1 MSRNRLFNVL
11 VGIALAIVIALTVQ
25 EAASTASI
33 VPHTSSSEGIRTLEC
48 ASLPSRYSIHTEY
61 VNELGRSVI
70 YTEDGPTGVD
80 GGLIYLL
87 SNYRSCSP

>member
-1 MSRNRLFNVL
+1 MSRKRLFHVL
-11 VGIALAIVIALTVQ
+11 AGIALAIVIALTVQ

-33 VPHTSSSEGIRTLEC
+33 KLHTNSSEGIRTLEC

-61 VNELGRSVI
+61 VNELGRLVI
-70 YTEDGPTGVD
+70 YTEDGRTGVD

>member
-11 VGIALAIVIALTVQ
+11 VGIAQAIVIALTVQ
-25 EAASTASI
+25 EVASTASI
-33 VPHTSSSEGIRTLEC
+33 MPHTNSSEGIRILEC

-61 VNELGRSVI
+61 VNELGKSVI
-70 YTEDGPTGVD
+70 HTEDGPTGLD

-87 SNYRSCSP
+87 SNYRACSP

>member
-1 MSRNRLFNVL
+1 MSRNRLFHVL

-33 VPHTSSSEGIRTLEC
+33 IPHANSSEGIRTLEC
-48 ASLPSRYSIHTEY
+48 ASLPSRYSIHTEFL
-61 VNELGRSVI
+61 NELGRSQI
-70 YTEDGPTGVD
+70 YTEDGRTGVD

>member
-1 MSRNRLFNVL
+1 MLRNRLFN
-11 VGIALAIVIALTVQ
+11 ALILAAVVIVVAITVQ
-25 EAASTASI
+25 EAAATASMMSG
-33 VPHTSSSEGIRTLEC
+33 TESQKGIRSFGC

-61 VNELGRSVI
+61 VQEMRVWVP

-87 SNYRSCSP
+87 SNYQTCSQ

>member
-25 EAASTASI
+25 EAASMASI
-33 VPHTSSSEGIRTLEC
+33 IPHTNSSEGIRTSEC
-48 ASLPSRYSIHTEY
+48 VSLPSRYSIHTEY

-70 YTEDGPTGVD
+70 YTENGPAGVD

>member
-11 VGIALAIVIALTVQ
+11 VGIALAIVIALTGQ
-25 EAASTASI
+25 EVASTAST
-33 VPHTSSSEGIRTLEC
+33 VFNTDASEETMTLEC

-61 VNELGRSVI
+61 VNELGRSVS
-70 YTEDGPTGVD
+70 YTEDAPTGVD

-87 SNYRSCSP
+87 SNYRACSL